1 MHARDSLHTS
11 FDMEELMN
19 IPVLNESP
27 RPAGSTAGMI
37 NVFKSAAEAAG
48 HSVMVYAAFLCI
60 LLAVAL
66 VLSGCTSGSVSPSSF
81 VDRTNAPE
89 DTVSPGDFAES
100 IDLSSEKNDQTADHA
115 DRAEPGTAEGDQP
128 MIYAH
133 VNGKVLKIL
142 AAENSSADAFL
153 DLLKAGD
160 VTVDMHD
167 YGSFEKVGSLGTSL
181 PRNDEQIT
189 TEPGDVILYQG
200 DQITI
205 YYDVNSWSF
214 TRLGKVQDLS
224 QAELKEIL
232 GDGNVTITFSLRDE
246 ASSSQ
251 VFNFESRTVLLNS
264 GYEMPIIGL
273 GTWTL
278 NDDEAENSVYH
289 ALKSGM
295 RLIDTARYYGNEV
308 GVGRGLQKAINE
320 GIVTREDVFITS
332 KIYGG
337 NYDRAGGIIDDAL
350 KDLNVDYI
358 DLLLIH
364 QPGHDDEGVY
374 KAMEDAVRAGK
385 LRSIGISNYYTKEQV
400 DEVLSFAAIVPAVI
414 QNENHLY
421 YQNTELQEY
430 VRQYGIVIESWYP
443 FGGRGHT
450 SEHFGNEVIKEL
462 AEKYGKSS
470 AQIILRW
477 QLQAGFIAIPGSANP
492 DHIAENYD
500 IFDFK
505 LSEEDMQLI
514 RGLDRHERYENW

>member
-1 MHARDSLHTS
+1 MKLIHSGKRWSSTRFFA
-11 FDMEELMN
+11 LM
-19 IPVLNESP
+19 L
-27 RPAGSTAGMI
+27 A
-37 NVFKSAAEAAG
+37 
-48 HSVMVYAAFLCI
+48 LI
-60 LLAVAL
+60 LLL
-66 VLSGCTSGSVSPSSF
+66 LSGCTGSQQTKPVASEGSGSAEEVSLPVTTEAVSEIEASESNSTEPEAPGGN
-81 VDRTNAPE
+81 DR
-89 DTVSPGDFAES
+89 
-100 IDLSSEKNDQTADHA
+100 
-115 DRAEPGTAEGDQP
+115 

-133 VNGKVLKIL
+133 VNRKALKIL
-142 AAENSSADAFL
+142 AAENSSAEAFL

-160 VTVDMHD
+160 VTIEMHD
-167 YGSFEKVGSLGTSL
+167 YGSFEKVGALGTTL

-200 DQITI
+200 NQVTI
-205 YYDVNSWSF
+205 YYDVNSWRF
-214 TRLGKVQDLS
+214 TRLGKVQGLS

-232 GDGNVTITFSLRDE
+232 GTGNATVTFSLSE
-246 ASSSQ
+246 ETGETGQ
-251 VFNFESRTVLLNS
+251 FNFEKQTVLLNS

-278 NDDEAENSVYH
+278 KGDEAENSVYH

-295 RLIDTARYYGNEV
+295 RLIDTARYYGNEAA
-308 GVGRGLQKAINE
+308 VGRGLQKAIDE
-320 GIVTREDVFITS
+320 GIVTREEVFITT

-337 NYDRAGGIIDDAL
+337 NYERAGGIIDDAL
-350 KDLNVDYI
+350 KDLNLDYI

-364 QPGHDDEGVY
+364 QPGYDDEGVY
-374 KAMEDAVRAGK
+374 KAMEEAVAAGK

-400 DEVLSFAAIVPAVI
+400 DEVLSFATIVPAVI

-430 VRQYGIVIESWYP
+430 VSQYGIVIESWYP

-477 QLQAGFIAIPGSANP
+477 QLQAGFIAIPGSSNP

-500 IFDFK
+500 IFDFE
-505 LSEEDMQLI
+505 LTEEDMQRI
-514 RGLDRHERYENW
+514 RDLDRQERYENW